1 MVWLSNIFR
10 MGSNYFPGM
19 ISDSRARVL
28 SNCWFLRKSINIISF
43 FFCVC
48 GGGGGIDYWPFSS
61 LWICAC
67 FVGKALITIVGCLE
81 TLFWVYKLA
90 LITSNN
96 NHQHRKMAQ
105 SLITKNITGKGK
117 GIFYQLNI
125 WLWCSKEPS
134 QWDGSLHHMFWSIKR
149 KFIFYHT
156 HFHSCRLSRCLRKDR
171 LYIEWQS
178 YYDKTKKVI
187 VSNNEADHL
196 RVIASVNLTHHIQT
210 YITPSEVQILI

>member
-1 MVWLSNIFR
+1 
-10 MGSNYFPGM
+10 MGSNHFPGM
-19 ISDSRARVL
+19 ISDSGARVL
-28 SNCWFLRKSINIISF
+28 SICWFLRKSSNITSF
-43 FFCVC
+43 FVWE
-48 GGGGGIDYWPFSS
+48 GGIDFWPFSS

-67 FVGKALITIVGCLE
+67 FIGKALITIVGCLE
-81 TLFWVYKLA
+81 TLCWVYKLA
-90 LITSNN
+90 FITNNN
-96 NHQHRKMAQ
+96 NHHHRKMAQ
-105 SLITKNITGKGK
+105 SLITKKSRGKEK
-117 GIFYQLNI
+117 EYFIYQLNI

-210 YITPSEVQILI
+210 YTTPSEVQILI